1 AGADRRRWREFVPSL
16 DLIEGGALLWVI
28 VGDAARMERKYAL
41 RGFRFLL
48 LEAGHLMQ
56 NLCLLSATLRLCTL
70 PLGGFFE
77 AEIARELQLPA
88 GDTVLYAGACG

>member
-1 AGADRRRWREFVPSL
+1 
-16 DLIEGGALLWVI
+16 
-28 VGDAARMERKYAL
+28 
-41 RGFRFLL
+41 
-48 LEAGHLMQ
+48 MQ